1 MTKMTPVRVTNLS
14 DVPARIC
21 MSLKSKHLSI
31 LGSVDPVAIPV
42 GGSHEFTLQLQPTTA
57 NPDYRKLIWV
67 SNMLNSH
74 NDVTIQVLCVVTM
87 PNAFLCDLSSGEQQQ
102 RRPQPRRPSLDSIHC
117 QRQRAFC
124 RQNYSIQQDASI
136 NFLSEYNRCSHS
148 SRSMPRNFRNHNDTC
163 AQTVRLRG
171 ID

>member
-31 LGSVDPVAIPV
+31 IGSIDPVAIPV

-67 SNMLNSH
+67 SNMLNPH
-74 NDVTIQVLCVVTM
+74 NNVTIQVGLFFIMTD
-87 PNAFLCDLSSGEQQQ
+87 AFFSDVSSGQQQQ
-102 RRPQPRRPSLDSIHC
+102 RRPQPRRPSLNSIHC
-117 QRQRAFC
+117 
-124 RQNYSIQQDASI
+124 
-136 NFLSEYNRCSHS
+136 
-148 SRSMPRNFRNHNDTC
+148 
-163 AQTVRLRG
+163 
-171 ID
+171 